1 MSRYIFVFP
10 GSFLLLISLLSF
22 VNIIY
27 SYYFNLYLNVSS
39 YLPTLISS
47 LFLGLILVFY
57 KSFNFKKIT
66 IYQKI
71 FTVVLGYLILPV
83 LISFPYYFSIYNIT
97 FIDSYFEAI
106 SGFTSTGFTIF
117 ENIKHIDSSL
127 ILWRSTSQWIG
138 GLYFLFCI
146 ILLID
151 LFDNKLK
158 NLFTN
163 FITFNSSEFL
173 KQSFKIVL
181 IYVFLTFFIFLIL
194 KFINLRNFD
203 ALNFAL
209 TIISSGGF
217 KPINEINYLLKN
229 DFKII
234 MFSLTFLL
242 SFFSLF
248 LIYNLVFL
256 KNKYLNFFTEDFYL
270 LLYLLF
276 IISIFFIF
284 FSDKNFSLL
293 LLSITSSVSN
303 IGIFYYEDSN
313 RLSFLYLILVIIG
326 GSFFSTSSG
335 LRFFKILTL
344 IKFSLNE
351 LLSHSKPKQ
360 ILINKVMFGNDKVD
374 YDVINKYF
382 LSILIF
388 VISLTTITFLL
399 SLSGIKFENSI
410 KLGLLT
416 IMNTVNSSLYAL
428 QDFNFSNLNIS
439 AKVSLICFMII
450 GRVEFITLIIL
461 IKKYL
466 FKN

>member
-57 KSFNFKKIT
+57 KSFNLKKIT

-71 FTVVLGYLILPV
+71 FTVVLGYLLLPI

-181 IYVFLTFFIFLIL
+181 IYIILTF
-194 KFINLRNFD
+194 
-203 ALNFAL
+203 
-209 TIISSGGF
+209 
-217 KPINEINYLLKN
+217 
-229 DFKII
+229 
-234 MFSLTFLL
+234 
-242 SFFSLF
+242 
-248 LIYNLVFL
+248 
-256 KNKYLNFFTEDFYL
+256 
-270 LLYLLF
+270 
-276 IISIFFIF
+276 
-284 FSDKNFSLL
+284 
-293 LLSITSSVSN
+293 
-303 IGIFYYEDSN
+303 
-313 RLSFLYLILVIIG
+313 
-326 GSFFSTSSG
+326 
-335 LRFFKILTL
+335 
-344 IKFSLNE
+344 
-351 LLSHSKPKQ
+351 
-360 ILINKVMFGNDKVD
+360 
-374 YDVINKYF
+374 
-382 LSILIF
+382 
-388 VISLTTITFLL
+388 
-399 SLSGIKFENSI
+399 
-410 KLGLLT
+410 
-416 IMNTVNSSLYAL
+416 
-428 QDFNFSNLNIS
+428 
-439 AKVSLICFMII
+439 
-450 GRVEFITLIIL
+450 
-461 IKKYL
+461 
-466 FKN
+466 

>member
-1 MSRYIFVFP
+1 M
-10 GSFLLLISLLSF
+10 
-22 VNIIY
+22 
-27 SYYFNLYLNVSS
+27 
-39 YLPTLISS
+39 
-47 LFLGLILVFY
+47 
-57 KSFNFKKIT
+57 
-66 IYQKI
+66 
-71 FTVVLGYLILPV
+71 
-83 LISFPYYFSIYNIT
+83 
-97 FIDSYFEAI
+97 
-106 SGFTSTGFTIF
+106 
-117 ENIKHIDSSL
+117 
-127 ILWRSTSQWIG
+127 WRSTSQWIG

-181 IYVFLTFFIFLIL
+181 IYIILTFFVFLIL

-284 FSDKNFSLL
+284 FSEKNFSLL

-313 RLSFLYLILVIIG
+313 RLFFLYLILVIIG

-360 ILINKVMFGNDKVD
+360 ILINKVMLGNDKVD